1 MPRWDYRRHLP
12 AQGKSRIAGHTA
24 ADHTSD
30 RLATE
35 RAQRLI
41 GEWSALGEA
50 PFKGIT
56 ADGSVQRGLFELRD
70 EGAPAAEM
78 ASTAIALLERLSPAD
93 RKRAH
98 FAVESEHWRKWQ
110 NTEMVLEDH
119 GVRLDAAGAGIRESV
134 ISLLEACLSTRGAA
148 KVRGAMRLN
157 GFLGDLLG
165 AQGVL
170 GEWSYTVCLFG
181 NPSAEQ
187 PWGWQLFGHHL
198 CLNCMVIGGQMT
210 LSPCLLGAE
219 IVEANRG
226 PHSGM
231 RLFEDEE
238 RKGLALMQSLAPAL
252 RERAQVF
259 KSNSRRDLPDGRW
272 HYADHLHLGGA
283 HHDNRIVPYEGL
295 RASKMPGRHQHA
307 LLDLVQ
313 AHLDPLPAGPLA
325 RRMTDMERHLA
336 ETRFCWIG
344 GIEADSTFYYRVQ
357 SPVVFIEFDHHSG
370 VFLTNPEPEQF
381 HVHTIVRTPNGNDY
395 GFDLLRQHYL
405 KSEHHAGSGSA

>member
-1 MPRWDYRRHLP
+1 MPRWDYRQHLP

-24 ADHTSD
+24 ADHTSA

-41 GEWSALGEA
+41 GEWSVLGEA

-78 ASTAIALLERLSPAD
+78 TSAAIALLERLSPTD

-98 FAVESEHWRKWQ
+98 FAVDSEHWRKWQ
-110 NTEMVLEDH
+110 NTEMVLENH
-119 GVRLDAAGAGIRESV
+119 GIRLDTAGASIRESV
-134 ISLLEACLSTRGAA
+134 VALLGACLSTRGAA

-165 AQGVL
+165 AQDVL

-210 LSPCLLGAE
+210 LSPCFLGAE

-259 KSNSRRDLPDGRW
+259 KSNSRRDLPEGRW
-272 HYADHLHLGGA
+272 HYAEHLHLGGA
-283 HHDNRIVPYEGL
+283 HRDNRIVPYEGL
-295 RASKMPGRHQHA
+295 PAAKMSGRPPAHA
-307 LLDLVQ
+307 
-313 AHLDPLPAGPLA
+313 A
-325 RRMTDMERHLA
+325 
-336 ETRFCWIG
+336 
-344 GIEADSTFYYRVQ
+344 
-357 SPVVFIEFDHHSG
+357 
-370 VFLTNPEPEQF
+370 
-381 HVHTIVRTPNGNDY
+381 
-395 GFDLLRQHYL
+395 
-405 KSEHHAGSGSA
+405 